1 MDANVVVI
9 FKRHA
14 AFEAVFHFLH
24 LILEALE
31 RFQRA
36 FVDHHVVAQQADART
51 ATHDALRDA
60 ATRNLADLRDVE
72 DLQDDDDDDEDDD
85 DQFDFD
91 EVEFD
96 NESFD
101 EEMNQDMH
109 DRYHDEEEDSM
120 EGK

>member
-1 MDANVVVI
+1 M
-9 FKRHA
+9 
-14 AFEAVFHFLH
+14 
-24 LILEALE
+24 LEATPHILTTIYVMKKHI
-31 RFQRA
+31 FVLA
-36 FVDHHVVAQQADART
+36 FLLGGSGNVTDF
-51 ATHDALRDA
+51 
-60 ATRNLADLRDVE
+60 
-72 DLQDDDDDDEDDD
+72 DDPDDDEDDD